1 MQTERLGLRNRIE
14 KKAAYLQELEE
25 QVWLSICYLYDY
37 FGLNLFFAM
46 LRLRILFSMIYLKIR
61 RIIKKLRT

>member
-25 QVWLSICYLYDY
+25 QVWIFICTICYVYDY
-37 FGLNLFFAM
+37 FGLNLFIA
-46 LRLRILFSMIYLKIR
+46 YA
-61 RIIKKLRT
+61 

>member
-37 FGLNLFFAM
+37 FVLNLFFAM
-46 LRLRILFSMIYLKIR
+46 FRLTIFFSMIYIKIR

>member
-25 QVWLSICYLYDY
+25 QVRLSICYLYDY
-37 FGLNLFFAM
+37 FGLNLFFVM

>member
-37 FGLNLFFAM
+37 FVLNLFFAM
-46 LRLRILFSMIYLKIR
+46 LRLTIFFFNDLH
-61 RIIKKLRT
+61 